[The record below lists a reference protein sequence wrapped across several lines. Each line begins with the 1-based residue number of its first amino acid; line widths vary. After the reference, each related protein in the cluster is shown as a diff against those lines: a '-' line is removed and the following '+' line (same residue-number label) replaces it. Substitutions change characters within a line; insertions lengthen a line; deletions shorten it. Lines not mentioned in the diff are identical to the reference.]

1 MVEALIGLLV
11 VCVVVDVTAS
21 VILYCVRLL
30 PIEPNFQQI
39 ITALVVLIAVLI
51 ILFRALPILGV
62 HP

>member
-11 VCVVVDVTAS
+11 VCVVVAVTAS